1 VARYSPIIV
10 AKNCAGRISEYIS
23 RNLSVPIFLLRT
35 VGQFPFSVLS
45 KGGEKGGGSANNRM
59 PSREAG

>member
-1 VARYSPIIV
+1 
-10 AKNCAGRISEYIS
+10 
-23 RNLSVPIFLLRT
+23 VPIFLLRT